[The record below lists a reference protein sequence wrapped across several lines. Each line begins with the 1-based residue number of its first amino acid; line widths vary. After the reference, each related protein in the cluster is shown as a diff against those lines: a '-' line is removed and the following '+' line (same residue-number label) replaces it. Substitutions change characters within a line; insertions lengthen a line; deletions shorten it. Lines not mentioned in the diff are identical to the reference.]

1 MTDDPSLAQWRVLTE
16 EQPLIGVSARA
27 ADGVENVAVFRRAD
41 GRYNLIYSEGRV
53 RPAQRAAGGLSEDSA
68 WSARLEAPRGPSR
81 SYALWQLSDARSG
94 LAASPLPHHLSLFR
108 WVHGVCTRG

>member
-53 RPAQRAAGGLSEDSA
+53 RPVQRAAGGSRRPLRGQ
-68 WSARLEAPRGPSR
+68 RLVSPPGGAKGPK
-81 SYALWQLSDARSG
+81 
-94 LAASPLPHHLSLFR
+94 PL
-108 WVHGVCTRG
+108 